1 MNDAAEPEVPSGRAH
16 LPRATRLFLIA
27 ALTLSAAGYAATAY
41 LDSTTPEA
49 RPPSPYDT
57 EPPSDCSSPAS
68 DPAFCAQ
75 PGEDSACEEDARL
88 TARRL
93 APSPW
98 AVFSPPPPA
107 LARPQP
113 YGVYVA
119 TVCDIASASS
129 AVPHSPAPTA
139 APAPS
144 AP

>member
-1 MNDAAEPEVPSGRAH
+1 MNDAAEPEVPSGRAQ

-57 EPPSDCSSPAS
+57 EPPTDCSSPAS

-98 AVFSPPPPA
+98 PVFSPPPPA

-113 YGVYVA
+113 YGDYVA
-119 TVCDIASASS
+119 RLCVVISASA
-129 AVPHSPAPTA
+129 APVPVPEPTA